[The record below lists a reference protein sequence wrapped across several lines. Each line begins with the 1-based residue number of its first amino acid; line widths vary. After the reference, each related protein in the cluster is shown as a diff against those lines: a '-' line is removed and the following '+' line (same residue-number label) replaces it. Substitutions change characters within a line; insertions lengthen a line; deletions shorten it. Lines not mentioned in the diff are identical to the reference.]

1 MPEQFTDAPQKSSRA
16 SNIYQFNS
24 HIQLCGEI
32 WVAPVGAVL
41 LPFNIPSWLSMA
53 LHFPNASRNYDATR
67 HCVRFWGHDST
78 TEVSFYLEEDALFKI
93 SPYSDRDEASML
105 HVFDVNLA
113 RIQEAASIAYGRSP
127 QRQSYHRLS
136 ASDLSQPVHRG
147 GKHGKR

>member
-1 MPEQFTDAPQKSSRA
+1 
-16 SNIYQFNS
+16 
-24 HIQLCGEI
+24 
-32 WVAPVGAVL
+32 
-41 LPFNIPSWLSMA
+41 MA

-113 RIQEAASIAYGRSP
+113 RIQEAASVAYGRSP